1 MKKKYKYVITV
12 GCSFSSSD
20 NGVDYLVNVGETYGD
35 VVAKHYGAKS
45 YNLAK
50 VGAGIDRMCRVV
62 LEWYRKVGSYKDT
75 LIILGLPDFGREEIW
90 SNGLSDWYSDGNLL
104 FTDDDVELKHHSN
117 ETLDKSSDLYIPNL
131 VIYHWSLEERKK
143 YFLNFYNDV
152 AQFYK
157 RTNDI
162 IGLQSFL
169 TLNNIDHV
177 FFDAF
182 FRIDTYWA
190 KFSHNIDIGEK
201 ELKYKVLWD
210 DLVSR
215 ENWYVHPEY
224 KSMVHLL
231 EVHPEM
237 RILENDGHPGKEAHK
252 YWGECLL
259 EYINEKT

>member
-1 MKKKYKYVITV
+1 MKKYNNVITV
-12 GCSFSSSD
+12 GCSFSASD
-20 NGVDYLVNVGETYGD
+20 KSYLVNHGETYGD
-35 VVAKHYGAKS
+35 VVARHYGAKS

-50 VGAGIDRMCRVV
+50 SGGGIDRMCRVV
-62 LEWYRKVGSYKDT
+62 LEWFRKVGSYKDT
-75 LIILGLPDFGREEIW
+75 LIILGITDFGREEIW
-90 SNGLSDWYSDGNLL
+90 SNGLSDWYSDGNIL
-104 FTDDDVELKHHSN
+104 FTDENLELKHPSN
-117 ETLDKSSDLYIPNL
+117 KHLDKSSDFYIPT
-131 VIYHWSLEERKK
+131 VFVDYWSLEERKK
-143 YFLNFYNDV
+143 YFINFYNDV

-177 FFDAF
+177 FFDALF
-182 FRIDTYWA
+182 PIDTFWA
-190 KFSHNIDIGEK
+190 KFSDNMDIGEK

-224 KSMVHLL
+224 ESMVHFLS
-231 EVHPEM
+231 VHPEM
-237 RILENDGHPGKEAHK
+237 RISENNGHPNKKAHK

-259 EYINEKT
+259 EYINEKV